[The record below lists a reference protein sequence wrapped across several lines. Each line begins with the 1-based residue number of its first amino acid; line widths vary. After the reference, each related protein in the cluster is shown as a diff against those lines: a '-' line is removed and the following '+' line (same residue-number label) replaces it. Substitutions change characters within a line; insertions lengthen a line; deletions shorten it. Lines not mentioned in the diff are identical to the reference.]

1 MKPEVIRETVM
12 RFAADEWRA
21 MNRAMCKPW
30 QNAAGVAMATD
41 GRIAICYHGA
51 PQGMFETGCVADRA
65 WSEQVL
71 GWIRD
76 DKADADK
83 GLRPAIPLDFR
94 LLALAADAAIG
105 NARAHA
111 DDYVDDDDDD
121 DEDTEV
127 FDEEEGKDYFAA
139 SRSAVIL
146 PGLRR
151 EMIGGWY
158 ARIVAQTVATFG
170 PCAVYGSCPR
180 GARKWHDNGWQ
191 RILFAGECYEIV
203 LMPLRHDML
212 TCEISIADAVTGE
225 LVQDYGAVSGSLD
238 HLRFGKEARND
249 CGNLPH

>member
-21 MNRAMCKPW
+21 INRAMCKPW

-51 PQGMFETGCVADRA
+51 PQGMFETGCMADRA
-65 WSEQVL
+65 WSERVL

-83 GLRPAIPLDFR
+83 GLRPAIPLDFG
-94 LLALAADAAIG
+94 LLARAADAAIG
-105 NARAHA
+105 NARANA
-111 DDYVDDDDDD
+111 DNYVDDDDDED
-121 DEDTEV
+121 DDEDEDTEV
-127 FDEEEGKDYFAA
+127 FDEEEDKDCFAA
-139 SRSAVIL
+139 IHSAVIL

-151 EMIGGWY
+151 EMIGGGY
-158 ARIVAQTVATFG
+158 ARLVAQTVATFG

-191 RILFAGECYEIV
+191 RILFVGECYEIV
-203 LMPLRHDML
+203 LMPLRHDL
-212 TCEISIADAVTGE
+212 LACDISISDAVTGE
-225 LVQDYGAVSGSLD
+225 LVKEYSTVHGSLD
-238 HLRFGKEARND
+238 HLRFGNE
-249 CGNLPH
+249 CEVG